1 MANHCTESDMML
13 HEGMVAEIQESN
25 VVRSRYVKVAGAVA
39 LAVAVVLCV
48 GALAQSGGSAPQ
60 DNSALREYYSQ
71 LDEIVVQ
78 PPREKCSK
86 VGASCLST
94 KCCKITGYNCFE
106 KQPGSAT
113 CMKSCI
119 PGVNGTCL
127 MPGAIVPLKPVIGV
141 PGTTLFCFTIYMQD
155 TGSTKK
161 FYDLSLL
168 RTNLFLGSSL
178 FGCEAYRVYADV
190 ETWLSPGEVNT
201 VKVDDVNG
209 DFHFAKRKL
218 TGTWVNS
225 PIFLQIWKAIRTEG
239 LWASHDWTVKVD
251 ADSVFLPIR
260 LRTKLSSQKVTGS
273 GIYLENCKYVNYGFF
288 GNLEVISHQ
297 GFSTF
302 LANIEDCTKA
312 LNWKGYEKDTGM
324 EPWGEDLFM
333 QRCMDLH
340 GVDKVS
346 VFDLTTDS
354 MCKAFRPKGQKKNAK
369 WRPNC
374 ALTSTAAM
382 HPFMKPYDYFEC
394 LKATQR

>member
-1 MANHCTESDMML
+1 VKIASAVGLAAAALLCIGMFARSDAPL
-13 HEGMVAEIQESN
+13 PKEN
-25 VVRSRYVKVAGAVA
+25 LA
-39 LAVAVVLCV
+39 LK
-48 GALAQSGGSAPQ
+48 
-60 DNSALREYYSQ
+60 NYYSQ

-86 VGASCLST
+86 IGASCLST
-94 KCCKITGYNCFE
+94 KCCKISGYNCFE
-106 KQPGSAT
+106 KEPGMAT

-127 MPGAIVPLKPVIGV
+127 MPGSIVPLKPAIGTK
-141 PGTTLFCFTIYMQD
+141 GTTLFCFTWYMQD

-168 RTNLFLGSSL
+168 RTSLFLGASL
-178 FGCEAYRVYADV
+178 FGCEAYKVYSDV
-190 ETWLSPGEVNT
+190 ETWLSPGQVNT
-201 VKVDDVNG
+201 VKVNDVSG

-225 PIFLQIWKAIRTEG
+225 PMFIEIWKNIRTEG
-239 LWASHDWTVKVD
+239 EWANHDWTVKTD
-251 ADSVFLPIR
+251 ADAVFLPMR
-260 LRTKLSSQKVTGS
+260 LRTKLSTQKLTAS
-273 GIYLENCKYVNYGFF
+273 GIYLENCKYVNFGFF
-288 GNLEVISHQ
+288 GSLEVISHD

-302 LANIEDCTKA
+302 LSNIEDCVGA
-312 LNWKGYEKDTGM
+312 LNWKGKEKDTGM
-324 EPWGEDLFM
+324 EAWGEDLFM

-346 VFDLTTDS
+346 DWELTTDS
-354 MCKAFRPKGQKKNAK
+354 MCAAFRPEGQKKNKK
-369 WRPNC
+369 WRPDC
-374 ALTSTAAM
+374 ALTQTAAM